1 MLFVQNV
8 NGDQTAFKADN
19 VQITDTLGQYP
30 TLSFTFI
37 ETPENKVAA
46 QMMIPFTIIEVPE
59 NKQRYRIV
67 TNNPVSLGK
76 YKQYSVTAIHI
87 AKDLHNKYVDERLEN
102 TQPLKVC
109 LDLLIKDTQIKY
121 VLHDNFDNYA
131 FSEGFGGGY
140 ADDLLMQNLASDFG
154 FEFYFD
160 NYTIHIQ
167 KKLGTKESFLFIDNA
182 NVSKISYNEDYST
195 ITTYIKGQAKPIVKE
210 TPDETSGGS
219 SSGGSWGWPFPDV
232 GEGTFMGGQLF
243 GVNAGGE
250 FRPNGFHDGLDFGS
264 VDHPGSEVHA
274 VHGGKVIIKSY
285 MGGLGNYVVVHSDD
299 GYNIVY
305 QEAFSSMSNIRV
317 NVGDVVKTGDII
329 GYRNTD
335 HLHIGITKVDFN
347 TAVGKSFTNDG
358 TWLNPQEII
367 RNGIAN
373 NNSENNVEQPTET
386 VEEDK
391 PTEYEIHSEYVSPL
405 VEKAHWPKVEAEP
418 ITDDNI
424 TDENTLINKLKA
436 SIHDYPDIEYTL
448 DYANFKYNS
457 VKFNNDIKVG
467 NYGWLRDRFGID
479 VEVRINSY
487 TWYPQN
493 KQADTVTFGN
503 KRFDP
508 VEWQVR
514 NQKAFERNKK
524 LGETLKNQISKVQ
537 KGIVLPSIQK
547 ELEGKLKEY
556 IDDKLNNN
564 TPTTPDIPKPQYI
577 GKIIDVSEWQGVID
591 WPSVIADD
599 VTLSII
605 RVQHGSAHQD
615 LKYMENLQKC
625 ISAGG
630 KYAVYAY
637 FAATSTSDAQ
647 QEARDF
653 YNRTQKVVAG
663 KQQPIFYAIDVE
675 SIEMSGNVT
684 QMRAGVEAYMS
695 QLNDLGVPD
704 NKIVLYIANHLYDKF
719 NLNVARPGAI
729 WIPSYGQNDGTL
741 ANSLKPTHPYD
752 LHQFTSK
759 GSVKGISGNVDMSAE
774 PSEKFKELIFS
785 A

>member
-1 MLFVQNV
+1 MAEAPEKIGSFILNHKVKMEIDTAGNKDMSALASAKWARLAAGINNV
-8 NGDQTAFKADN
+8 TPAEN
-19 VQITDTLGQYP
+19 DT
-30 TLSFTFI
+30 T
-37 ETPENKVAA
+37 
-46 QMMIPFTIIEVPE
+46 
-59 NKQRYRIV
+59 
-67 TNNPVSLGK
+67 TN
-76 YKQYSVTAIHI
+76 
-87 AKDLHNKYVDERLEN
+87 DEYY
-102 TQPLKVC
+102 
-109 LDLLIKDTQIKY
+109 DG
-121 VLHDNFDNYA
+121 
-131 FSEGFGGGY
+131 EGFGGGY

-182 NVSKISYNEDYST
+182 NVSKISYSEDYST
-195 ITTYIKGQAKPIVKE
+195 ITTYIKGQAKPIVQE
-210 TPDETSGGS
+210 TSDETSSGS
-219 SSGGSWGWPFPDV
+219 SSGGSWGWPFPSV
-232 GEGTFMGGQLF
+232 GEGSFSLGQRFGYDGG
-243 GVNAGGE
+243 
-250 FRPNGFHDGLDFGS
+250 FRPNSFHDGLDFGS

-285 MGGLGNYVVVHSDD
+285 MGGLGNYVVIHSDD

-329 GYRNTD
+329 GYRNTE

-373 NNSENNVEQPTET
+373 NNSESNVEQPTET
-386 VEEDK
+386 AEENK

-524 LGETLKNQISKVQ
+524 LGETLRNQIVKVQ
-537 KGIVLPSIQK
+537 GNMMSQDKWNSKFNEINNSFINSNK
-547 ELEGKLKEY
+547 EILKQFED
-556 IDDKLNNN
+556 IN
-564 TPTTPDIPKPQYI
+564 TRLD
-577 GKIIDVSEWQGVID
+577 
-591 WPSVIADD
+591 
-599 VTLSII
+599 
-605 RVQHGSAHQD
+605 
-615 LKYMENLQKC
+615 
-625 ISAGG
+625 
-630 KYAVYAY
+630 
-637 FAATSTSDAQ
+637 
-647 QEARDF
+647 
-653 YNRTQKVVAG
+653 
-663 KQQPIFYAIDVE
+663 
-675 SIEMSGNVT
+675 SIEKTGKEEGGS
-684 QMRAGVEAYMS
+684 
-695 QLNDLGVPD
+695 
-704 NKIVLYIANHLYDKF
+704 
-719 NLNVARPGAI
+719 
-729 WIPSYGQNDGTL
+729 DGT
-741 ANSLKPTHPYD
+741 S
-752 LHQFTSK
+752 
-759 GSVKGISGNVDMSAE
+759 E
-774 PSEKFKELIFS
+774 P
-785 A
+785 

>member
-30 TLSFTFI
+30 TLSFTFV
-37 ETPENKVAA
+37 ETPENEVAA

-67 TNNPVSLGK
+67 TNNPVSLGR

-102 TQPLKVC
+102 TQSLKAC

-131 FSEGFGGGY
+131 FSEGFGSGY

-160 NYTIHIQ
+160 NYTIYIQ

-195 ITTYIKGQAKPIVKE
+195 ITTYIKGQAKPIVQE
-210 TPDETSGGS
+210 TTDETSGS
-219 SSGGSWGWPFPDV
+219 SSPGGSWGWPFPDV
-232 GEGTFMGGQLF
+232 GEGNFMQIQRFGYDGG
-243 GVNAGGE
+243 
-250 FRPNGFHDGLDFGS
+250 FRPNSFHDGLDFGS

-285 MGGLGNYVVVHSDD
+285 MGGLGNYVVIHSDD

-305 QEAFSSMSNIRV
+305 QEAFSSMSDIKV
-317 NVGDVVKTGDII
+317 NVGDVIKTGDII

-358 TWLNPQEII
+358 TWLNPREII

-373 NNSENNVEQPTET
+373 NNSESNVEQPTET

-424 TDENTLINKLKA
+424 TDENTLLNKLKA

-564 TPTTPDIPKPQYI
+564 TPTTPDTPKPQHI

-615 LKYMENLQKC
+615 LKYMENLQQC

-653 YNRTQKVVAG
+653 YNRTQKIVAG

-675 SIEMSGNVT
+675 SIEMSGDIT

-695 QLNDLGVPD
+695 QLNTLGVPD

-752 LHQFTSK
+752 LHQYTSK
-759 GSVKGISGNVDMSAE
+759 GSVNGITGNVDMSAE
-774 PSEKFKELIFS
+774 PSERFKELIFS

>member
-30 TLSFTFI
+30 TLSFTFV
-37 ETPENKVAA
+37 ETPENEVAA

-87 AKDLHNKYVDERLEN
+87 AKDLHNKYVDERLED
-102 TQPLKVC
+102 TQSLKAC

-195 ITTYIKGQAKPIVKE
+195 ITTYIKGQAKPIVQE
-210 TPDETSGGS
+210 TTDETSGSS
-219 SSGGSWGWPFPDV
+219 SSGGSWGWPFPSV
-232 GEGTFMGGQLF
+232 GEGSFSLGQRFGYDGG
-243 GVNAGGE
+243 
-250 FRPNGFHDGLDFGS
+250 FRPNSFHDGLDFGS
-264 VDHPGSEVHA
+264 VDHPGSAVHA
-274 VHGGKVIIKSY
+274 IHSGKVIIKSY
-285 MGGLGNYVVVHSDD
+285 MGGLGNYVVIHSDD

-305 QEAFSSMSNIRV
+305 QEAFSNMSNIRV
-317 NVGDVVKTGDII
+317 NVGDVVKTGDVI

-373 NNSENNVEQPTET
+373 NNSESNVEQPTET

-418 ITDDNI
+418 ITDDNR
-424 TDENTLINKLKA
+424 TDENTLLNKLKA

-564 TPTTPDIPKPQYI
+564 TPTTPDTPKPQHI

-591 WPSVIADD
+591 WNKVIADD

-675 SIEMSGNVT
+675 SIEMSGDVT

-695 QLNDLGVPD
+695 QLNALGVPD

-774 PSEKFKELIFS
+774 PSKKFKELMFS

>member
-30 TLSFTFI
+30 TLSFTFV
-37 ETPENKVAA
+37 ETPENEVAA

-76 YKQYSVTAIHI
+76 VKQYSVTAIHI

-102 TQPLKVC
+102 TQSLKSC
-109 LDLLIKDTQIKY
+109 LDLLVKDTQVKY
-121 VLHDNFDNYA
+121 ILHDNFDNYA

-564 TPTTPDIPKPQYI
+564 TPTTPDIPKPQHI

-591 WPSVIADD
+591 WNKVIADD

-615 LKYMENLQKC
+615 LKYMENLQQC

-675 SIEMSGNVT
+675 SIEMSGDVT

-695 QLNDLGVPD
+695 QLNTLGVPD

-729 WIPSYGQNDGTL
+729 
-741 ANSLKPTHPYD
+741 
-752 LHQFTSK
+752 
-759 GSVKGISGNVDMSAE
+759 
-774 PSEKFKELIFS
+774 
-785 A
+785 

>member
-1 MLFVQNV
+1 MLFVQNI

-30 TLSFTFI
+30 TLSFTFV
-37 ETPENKVAA
+37 ETPENEVAA

-76 YKQYSVTAIHI
+76 VKQYSVTAIHI

-102 TQPLKVC
+102 TQSLKSC
-109 LDLLIKDTQIKY
+109 LDLLVKDTQVKY
-121 VLHDNFDNYA
+121 ILHDNFDNYA

-167 KKLGTKESFLFIDNA
+167 KKLGTKESFLFIDNT

-195 ITTYIKGQAKPIVKE
+195 ITTYIKGQAKPIVQE
-210 TPDETSGGS
+210 TTDETSGS
-219 SSGGSWGWPFPDV
+219 SNSGGSWGWPFPSV
-232 GEGTFMGGQLF
+232 GEGSFSLGQRFGYDGG
-243 GVNAGGE
+243 
-250 FRPNGFHDGLDFGS
+250 FRPNSFHDGLDFGS

-274 VHGGKVIIKSY
+274 VHSGKVIIKSY
-285 MGGLGNYVVVHSDD
+285 MGGLGNYVVIHSDD
-299 GYNIVY
+299 RYNIVY
-305 QEAFSSMSNIRV
+305 QEAFSNMSNIRV
-317 NVGDVVKTGDII
+317 NVGDVVKTGDVI

-373 NNSENNVEQPTET
+373 NNSESNVEQPTET

-424 TDENTLINKLKA
+424 TDENTLLNKLKA

-564 TPTTPDIPKPQYI
+564 TPTTPDTPKPQHI

-591 WPSVIADD
+591 WNKVIADD

-615 LKYMENLQKC
+615 LKYMENLQQC

-653 YNRTQKVVAG
+653 YNRTQQVVAG

-675 SIEMSGNVT
+675 SIEMGGDVT

-695 QLNDLGVPD
+695 QLNALGVPD

-752 LHQFTSK
+752 LHQYTSK
-759 GSVKGISGNVDMSAE
+759 GSVNGITGNVDMSAE
-774 PSEKFKELIFS
+774 PSERFKELIFS